1 MLIIIKNYGIILSLT
16 NLINMQSNSSKTLL
30 LIFEK
35 IKLSWR
41 FDDNKYIKNTLSQIM
56 YNYIIDLKN
65 KKLTELKFGF
75 ISLKRI
81 VNYIKYLYKYL
92 FLLNIY
98 IDNNITNTK

>member
-30 LIFEK
+30 LRFEK